1 MGGSEAANRST
12 KINKEIEIV
21 DSNGRCLGEFDEIDI
36 NNKIFYGD
44 KTAKGLD
51 TINPKTG
58 KPAQT
63 LEQFEDKQIY
73 TKTRNRIINLL
84 NSTGTRQAKTNIVE
98 GVPDIS
104 ILQDI
109 KKFVFRLDGD
119 SPELREAVYKSIGKL
134 QLEFPDYIFEAL
146 FGNR

>member
-1 MGGSEAANRST
+1 MR
-12 KINKEIEIV
+12 I
-21 DSNGRCLGEFDEIDI
+21 RQQ
-36 NNKIFYGD
+36 
-44 KTAKGLD
+44 KGLD
-51 TINPKTG
+51 AINPKTG

-63 LEQFEDKQIY
+63 PEQFADKQIY

-104 ILQDI
+104 ILQEI

-119 SPELREAVYKSIGKL
+119 SRELREAVYKSIEK
-134 QLEFPDYIFEAL
+134 
-146 FGNR
+146 